1 MYFKRVLKL
10 CLARN
15 LEWAWASETASV
27 SIIAVTLWD
36 QGHLLQVLRQ
46 ELGAKEHQKNL
57 NQAQE
62 EAVSWQIAKK
72 KRVKRTLKTN
82 LPQPSFPPPMGKIC
96 SEKDQTKKKYWRQ
109 NTQKNTPCFS
119 DERCRNENVNKRVR
133 GWTSEPRSH
142 TLLSWRHRVK
152 RGTRSNLAID
162 RS

>member
-10 CLARN
+10 CLGRN

-46 ELGAKEHQKNL
+46 ELGAKRHQKNL

-72 KRVKRTLKTN
+72 KKKSKKNVKDKSSAAFFPSAPGKDLIRKGPNEKTIGDKTPRRI
-82 LPQPSFPPPMGKIC
+82 LP
-96 SEKDQTKKKYWRQ
+96 
-109 NTQKNTPCFS
+109 
-119 DERCRNENVNKRVR
+119 V
-133 GWTSEPRSH
+133 
-142 TLLSWRHRVK
+142 
-152 RGTRSNLAID
+152 LAIKGAD
-162 RS
+162 MKMVIKASLSLLYFVLAAYSRT